1 MQMLLSKNIAR
12 FSQLLLLGS
21 LLSVSAGSAFAA
33 SPAEREK
40 NNYYLPGKD
49 QSQVVSVSAAGEAQA
64 EIIVLTEAV
73 AIKETGPK
81 ETMAKFGEVYGFAPS
96 FIAVHKD
103 EPTRLTFW
111 NLQPDDEHDFM
122 LADPDLNVMMH
133 VKFKPLSKNSWVF
146 DFHKEG
152 LFTFYCVVH
161 QPEMNGQILVL
172 PARK

>member
-1 MQMLLSKNIAR
+1 MQTLLFKHSRRLSQLALATMLLSFA
-12 FSQLLLLGS
+12 
-21 LLSVSAGSAFAA
+21 VSAFAA
-33 SPAEREK
+33 SPVDREK

-49 QSQVVSVSAAGEAQA
+49 QSPEVSVSSAGEAQA

-73 AIKETGPK
+73 AVKETGPK
-81 ETMAKFGEVYGFAPS
+81 ETIAKFGEVYAFAPS
-96 FIAVHKD
+96 LIAVHKD

-146 DFHKEG
+146 TFHKEG
-152 LFTFYCVVH
+152 TFPFYCAVH
-161 QPEMNGQILVL
+161 QPEMDGQILVL
-172 PARK
+172 PSRK